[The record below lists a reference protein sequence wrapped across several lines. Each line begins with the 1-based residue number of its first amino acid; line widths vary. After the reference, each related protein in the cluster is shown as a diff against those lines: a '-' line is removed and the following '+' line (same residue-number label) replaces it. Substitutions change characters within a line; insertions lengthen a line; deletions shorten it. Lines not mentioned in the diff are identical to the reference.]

1 MSRVLHFHQGVSM
14 SLNPQETYV
23 LLDADGAATQLS
35 GGDQFWQLPEAD
47 LVRCGDG
54 WLVSEYVFKT
64 DWPSWEMHPYAD
76 EFVYLLSGSATL
88 HLEQAD
94 GVHTIALQGRG
105 AVIVPRGVWHTA
117 KVATPCRML
126 HITRG
131 AGTQT
136 RPA

>member
-1 MSRVLHFHQGVSM
+1 M

-23 LLDADGAATQLS
+23 LLGPDGAAQPVP
-35 GGDQFWQLPEAD
+35 GGERFWNLPEAD
-47 LVRCGDG
+47 LAQCGEG
-54 WLVSEYVFKT
+54 WLVSEYLFER
-64 DWPSWEMHPYAD
+64 DWPSWEMHPKAD
-76 EFVYLLSGSATL
+76 EFVYLLSGDAVL

-94 GVHTIALQGRG
+94 GLQVVSLRGCG

-117 KVATPCRML
+117 KLTQPSRML

-131 AGTQT
+131 DGTET

>member
-1 MSRVLHFHQGVSM
+1 M

-23 LLDADGAATQLS
+23 LLGADGVATPLP
-35 GGDQFWQLPEAD
+35 GGDQFWQLPEVD
-47 LVRCGDG
+47 LAHCGDG
-54 WLVSEYVFKT
+54 WLVSEYLFEAN
-64 DWPSWEMHPYAD
+64 WHSWEMHPYAD
-76 EFVYLLSGSATL
+76 EFVYLLSGTATL

-94 GVHTIALQGRG
+94 GVHIIVLGGSG
-105 AVIVPRGVWHTA
+105 AVIVPRGIWHTA
-117 KVATPCRML
+117 KVTSPCRML